1 MASKSLVVPSILV
14 SDERIYR
21 IPGKDKVCRS
31 CGGARDTAMARISNE
46 IHETKKSIAPKNLI
60 IQLPYDSHILD
71 YKICIC
77 RF

>member
-1 MASKSLVVPSILV
+1 MASKSFVVPSILV

-31 CGGARDTAMARISNE
+31 CGAARDTAKAIISNE
-46 IHETKKSIAPKNLI
+46 IHEEKKLIALKNLI
-60 IQLPYDSHILD
+60 IQLPYGSRILD